1 MTQNSGHLA
10 PAPATV
16 GDAPARL
23 ADLTTLRVGGPVRE
37 LVDAATEA
45 ELVDAVRA
53 ADDAGAPVLVLGG
66 GSNLLVSDEGFDGVV
81 VRDARRGIDGVADS
95 SCAGANLVV
104 PAGQPW
110 DEVVAT
116 AVAEGWMGVE
126 ALSGIPGSTGATP
139 VQNVGAYGQEVA
151 ETLSSV
157 RVYDRLEHRTRML
170 AVGELGLGYRTSIL
184 KRSLTDPDAGGGRV
198 WGPTGRYVVLEVS
211 FQLRLASLSAPVR
224 YAELARRLDVAVG
237 DRVPAARVREAVLE
251 LRRGKGMVLDDADPD
266 TWSAGSFFTNPVLT
280 TEEADARLPEDAPRF
295 PVSDH
300 TRIAQI
306 GAAAPVVE
314 GLVKTSAAWLITRA
328 GFDKGFG
335 APGPAT
341 LSTKHTLAVTNR
353 GSATAADVLALAR
366 TVRDGVQEAFGV
378 TLVPEPVLVGV
389 TL

>member
-1 MTQNSGHLA
+1 VTQPSGTPAPTATGA
-10 PAPATV
+10 PA
-16 GDAPARL
+16 L
-23 ADLTTLRVGGPVRE
+23 ADLTTLRVGGPARE
-37 LVDAATEA
+37 LVDAGTES

-53 ADDAGAPVLVLGG
+53 ADDAGTPVLVLGG

-81 VRDARRGIDGVADS
+81 VRDTRRGIDGVADS

-157 RVYDRLEHRTRML
+157 RVYDRLEQRTRML

-184 KRSLTDPDAGGGRV
+184 KRSLTDVDAGGGRT

-224 YAELARRLDVAVG
+224 YAELARRLGVTVG
-237 DRVPAARVREAVLE
+237 GRVPAAEVREAVLE

-280 TEEADARLPEDAPRF
+280 TDEADARLPEDAPRY
-295 PVSDH
+295 PVADH
-300 TRIAQI
+300 TRVAQI
-306 GAAAPVVE
+306 GGTAPVVD

-341 LSTKHTLAVTNR
+341 LSTKHTLALTNR
-353 GSATAADVLALAR
+353 GTATAADVLALAR

-378 TLVPEPVLVGV
+378 ALVPEPVLVGV
-389 TL
+389 SL